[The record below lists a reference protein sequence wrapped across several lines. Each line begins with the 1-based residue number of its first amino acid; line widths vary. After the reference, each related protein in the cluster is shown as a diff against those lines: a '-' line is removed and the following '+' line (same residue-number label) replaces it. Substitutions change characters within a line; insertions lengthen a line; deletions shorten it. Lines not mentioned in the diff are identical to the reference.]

1 MQDLKYAFR
10 ILRKSPGFA
19 AVAILVLALG
29 IGANVAVFSLIDS
42 LFLRP
47 LPVDRPGELSQIESI
62 DKIGRV
68 GGIPSQVLEAL
79 RKEPLFRGLCG
90 FTTPRLT
97 ADINGAARSIGALA
111 MTGDCFSTLGV
122 HMQIGRGF
130 NAGDDNPNGE
140 RVVVLTDL
148 LWRSDFAASPSVLGQ
163 KIQIDK
169 SLFTVIGVAEPR
181 FRGLLLGFPPGFVIP
196 LTQTPLDFV
205 VTPNRPVYFWVSIFC
220 RRAPGVTQQMIQNRI
235 DVLRQQLLEASV
247 PHRYNE
253 AQRRDYF
260 ARKLTVAPAST
271 GVDWMLR
278 SRFGEPL
285 YAVFAI
291 CASVLLIACV
301 NLTTLLLAR
310 GLRRQKEIGIR
321 LALGA
326 SRASI
331 VRLFALESSVLV
343 LLASIAGLAV
353 ASLARQAILSQAV
366 KIYALSLNE
375 SPDARTSLF
384 FVILV
389 LLIAAALI
397 VAPALQ
403 IGRGSVRGS
412 TRTQKILLAV
422 QVALTLALIAGS
434 SFFASSMK
442 NLDDM
447 NVGMRT
453 EGLSEAFL
461 NPLPG
466 GYGYLPR
473 GPYYR
478 ELLRRVEN
486 LPDVASASLTDSSP
500 LWTKPYLESV
510 SAVENSQART
520 DLRAEA
526 LGITSRFFE
535 TVDIRILTGDGFRE
549 QPSESEEPTAIVSES
564 LADQFG
570 GAKLIGQ
577 HIRIRAY
584 EPLKVIGIA
593 SNAQFSLEHPDE
605 TKPFIVY
612 INAWQHPRDMR
623 YLTIMVKTRSGNP
636 IPWVALNRTV
646 GSLHREYVQHYL
658 TLNEAKDDA
667 LVENRLLA
675 WLSTA
680 FSILALILAA
690 IGLFGL
696 LSYHVASRTKEIG
709 IRMALGAERLEI
721 RRLVLAQLAPVMA
734 AGIGIGLAFTVA
746 LGRVFA
752 GLVYGVSVHDPGL
765 ITLSIAALLLT
776 AVFAAWIPAGK
787 ASSVDP
793 LIALRHD

>member
-403 IGRGSVRGS
+403 IGRGSVRSS

-478 ELLRRVEN
+478 ELLQRIEN
-486 LPDVASASLTDSSP
+486 LRNVASASLTDSLP
-500 LWTKPYLESV
+500 LWSKEYLGSV
-510 SAVENSQART
+510 SAVENIQARS
-520 DLRAEA
+520 DLRAQA
-526 LGITSRFFE
+526 MMITPGFFDTVGIRVVSGE
-535 TVDIRILTGDGFRE
+535 GFRE
-549 QPSESEEPTAIVSES
+549 SSAESEEPTAIVSES
-564 LADQFG
+564 LAEQFG

-577 HIRIRAY
+577 HIHIESYPRLR
-584 EPLKVIGIA
+584 VVGIA
-593 SNAQFSLEHPDE
+593 SNALFSLEHPE
-605 TKPFIVY
+605 QTKPFVVY
-612 INAWQHPRDMR
+612 MNAWQHPSSLG
-623 YLTIMVKTRSGNP
+623 YLTLMLRTSGN
-636 IPWVALNRTV
+636 ALNTGDLNRV
-646 GSLHREYVQHYL
+646 VASLHREYVQHYL